1 MISDENVYPQSS
13 SQWLLGKLYKSTN
26 IIPRTQIQI
35 QIHITRAKL
44 AWSYH
49 NYYSKAKPYIVGHE
63 HNIIHVCM
71 LYIHNNKIYMCTDSE
86 IHGNS
91 IQPLKQD

>member
-1 MISDENVYPQSS
+1 MKTFILSHHQNGCF
-13 SQWLLGKLYKSTN
+13 GKLDKSTN

-35 QIHITRAKL
+35 QIQIHIVRAKF

-49 NYYSKAKPYIVGHE
+49 NYYSKAKPYIIVGHE
-63 HNIIHVCM
+63 HIHVCM
-71 LYIHNNKIYMCTDSE
+71 LYIHNNKIYMCTE

-91 IQPLKQD
+91 IQPLKQE